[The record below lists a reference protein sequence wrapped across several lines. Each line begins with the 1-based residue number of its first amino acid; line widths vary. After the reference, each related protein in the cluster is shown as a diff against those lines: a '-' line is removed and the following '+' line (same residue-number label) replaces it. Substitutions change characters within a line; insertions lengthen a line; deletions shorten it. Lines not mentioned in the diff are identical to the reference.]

1 MGKAEMHTKT
11 VSHPTGWRDWLAW
24 EVSPLIGGIVR
35 FALSVALGRQV
46 SPERGYGTE
55 LFVAVVVFWM
65 IAILLM
71 LIGYFAL
78 YVLRMQALWSFVVAG
93 VVLGAG
99 IFGFSSSLEEIIL
112 NGASGAVTGAAFFL
126 IRGKG
131 IKTAQ
136 PGATDN
142 PGDAQ

>member
-1 MGKAEMHTKT
+1 MRNKT
-11 VSHPTGWRDWLAW
+11 VSRPTDWRDWLAW

-46 SPERGYGTE
+46 SPERGYGME
-55 LFVAVVVFWM
+55 LFVAVAVFWM

-71 LIGYFAL
+71 LIGYFVL
-78 YVLRMQALWSFVVAG
+78 YAVRMQSLWSYVVAG
-93 VVLGAG
+93 VVLGAA
-99 IFGFSSSLEEIIL
+99 IFGFSSSLEEVIL

-126 IRGKG
+126 IRGRET
-131 IKTAQ
+131 KTAQ